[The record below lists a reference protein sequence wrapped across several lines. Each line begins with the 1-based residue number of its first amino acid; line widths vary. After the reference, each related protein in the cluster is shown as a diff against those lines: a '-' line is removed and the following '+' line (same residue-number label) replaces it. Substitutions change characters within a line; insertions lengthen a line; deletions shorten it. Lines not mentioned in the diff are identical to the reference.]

1 MTWDGE
7 MTKTKVVD
15 LQKLYNFVID
25 IFFTWIHLC
34 FEILISKSDKDKH
47 KKGGVDRGDKRK
59 PLWPPITYF
68 SRENRMTYDCLMASS
83 LKKNAIFWV
92 RICDLAMICRGGS
105 KYSHLYKLMISGG
118 GRVEAFQPP
127 LLIQYVVVV
136 SNMLGRWLWHLS

>member
-59 PLWPPITYF
+59 PLWPPITHF
-68 SRENRMTYDCLMASS
+68 SRENHMTYDCLMASS
-83 LKKNAIFWV
+83 LKKLLFF
-92 RICDLAMICRGGS
+92 GS
-105 KYSHLYKLMISGG
+105 EFVISQWF
-118 GRVEAFQPP
+118 VEVARNTATSTNWWF
-127 LLIQYVVVV
+127 LEVEE
-136 SNMLGRWLWHLS
+136 